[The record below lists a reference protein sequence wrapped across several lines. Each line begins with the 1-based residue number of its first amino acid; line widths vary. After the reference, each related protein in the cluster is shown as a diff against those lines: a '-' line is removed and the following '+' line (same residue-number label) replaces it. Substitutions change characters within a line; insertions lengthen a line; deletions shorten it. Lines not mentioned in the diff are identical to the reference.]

1 MTEPAQSEPEPVD
14 PVLVDD
20 AQTDDVQAW
29 RLDPPSVAVVIVSHN
44 GAVWLPKVLT
54 SLTGMVHAP
63 DVWRAVDV
71 ASTDGS
77 GELLAGSLGA
87 ERLLRAPKGAGFGA
101 AVQVAVDAMPRTEWL
116 WLLHDDNAVLPDT
129 LACLLDVATSADDI
143 AVVGPKIREWPSLKR
158 LLEVGLTITGTGSR
172 ETGLETGE
180 PDAGQHD
187 RSRDVLAVNSA
198 GMLVRRAVWDE
209 LGGFDADVPLYFD
222 DIDFGWRVA
231 RAGHRTVTAPA
242 GVLFHVEAS
251 TRRVRRRVAGDQ
263 PVWERRRAG
272 MFTLLANA
280 GPVAVWWQAVRLLFG
295 SVLRVVGL
303 LVAKDPEAAGDE
315 LLAVRSTYAHPIR
328 LLRARR
334 RRAATARRPNRA
346 IRDLF
351 ASRWLPYQH
360 GFDATREAIAAIVR
374 PETVETV
381 GRRSTLENTP
391 SEAEDLDD
399 GPPLLQRRPW
409 FVTVLALSLLSLV
422 ASRTLLDG
430 VLGGGLSG
438 GALLRAPDTAGGWWS
453 LMVGGE
459 RSLGLTADAA
469 SPIYALLLA
478 VVATPVW
485 FSPDLVVSALL
496 LFAVPLAGLSAHRLG
511 RQITPDR
518 SARIVW
524 AVTYAAAV
532 AAVGAVPSGRLG
544 TVVALVVAPI
554 IVNQGL
560 QVASDRSWQKALRLG
575 IWIAVGAAFAPVVL
589 VLALL
594 GLAVLWSREGP
605 QIGRYLAL
613 SAGSAL
619 VLLGPWLWTRA
630 LVPWR
635 WWWEAGRPIPGAQS
649 LLDIVAGRAGDLQAP
664 WWLSIPLITLAF
676 VALGPRRTR
685 PQVAIAWTLGLVA
698 LAVALLGH
706 VMSFQTAV
714 GRTDVAPW
722 VGVPS
727 VLWLAALATAVLLAM
742 PELGGMRRPL
752 PAVVAVAALVLPIGV
767 GAWWLVDGVDGP
779 LDAATAPS
787 IPAFLADRPGSTVV
801 VVGTADA
808 GVTYRT
814 VTGEGSYLGQETFA
828 PSIEESAPV
837 TTALQNL
844 VARATD
850 EDIEVLAA
858 AGVDAIYLPD
868 ADPELVGRI
877 DSAPLLE
884 QSGSD
889 EAGSRVWTL
898 AVDPDLSA
906 AEVPWWRQVTSVL
919 HVLVW
924 LAAVVLV
931 TPVRRRPEY
940 GEQVDD
946 DDPQAPADLT
956 LQADRS

>member
-1 MTEPAQSEPEPVD
+1 MID
-14 PVLVDD
+14 P
-20 AQTDDVQAW
+20 AQTDDARNDDAVADDAQADHAQSW
-29 RLDPPSVAVVIVSHN
+29 THDPPSVAVVVVSHN

-77 GELLAGSLGA
+77 GELLASSLGS
-87 ERLLRAPKGAGFGA
+87 ERLLRAPKGTGFGG
-101 AVQVAVDAMPRTEWL
+101 AVQLAVDAMPRTEWL
-116 WLLHDDNAVLPDT
+116 WLLHDDNAVLPTT
-129 LACLLDVATSADDI
+129 LAALLDVATSADDI
-143 AVVGPKIREWPSLKR
+143 AVVGPKIREWPSLRR
-158 LLEVGLTITGTGSR
+158 LLEVGLTITGTGNR

-187 RSRDVLAVNSA
+187 RSRDVLAVSSA
-198 GMLVRRAVWDE
+198 GMLVRREVWDE
-209 LGGFDADVPLYFD
+209 LSGFDADLPLYFD

-231 RAGHRTVTAPA
+231 RAGHRTVTAPQ

-251 TRRVRRRVAGDQ
+251 TRRVRRRAAGDQ

-280 GPVAVWWQAVRLLFG
+280 GPVLVWWQLVRLLFG

-315 LLAVRSTYAHPIR
+315 LLAVRSTYAHP
-328 LLRARR
+328 LKLVRARR
-334 RRAATARRPNRA
+334 RRALTARRSNRT
-346 IRDLF
+346 IRGLF

-360 GFDATREAIAAIVR
+360 GFDAMREATAAIVR

-381 GRRSTLENTP
+381 GRRSSLENTP
-391 SEAEDLDD
+391 AEVDDLDD

-409 FVTVLALSLLSLV
+409 FVTVVALGLLSLI

-430 VLGGGLSG
+430 IFSGGLSG

-459 RSLGLTADAA
+459 RSLGLTADAE
-469 SPIYALLLA
+469 SPIFSLLLA

-485 FSPDLVVSALL
+485 FAPDLVVSTLM
-496 LFAVPLAGLSAHRLG
+496 LFAVPLAGLAAHRLG
-511 RQITPDR
+511 RQITSDR

-524 AVTYAAAV
+524 AVTYGAAV
-532 AAVGAVPSGRLG
+532 AAVGAVPAGRLG
-544 TVVALVVAPI
+544 TVVALVVVPI
-554 IVNQGL
+554 IVNVGW
-560 QVASDRSWQKALRLG
+560 QVVADPTWQRALRLG

-589 VLALL
+589 VLSVL
-594 GLAVLWSREGP
+594 GLAVLWFREGAR
-605 QIGRYLAL
+605 IGRHLAL
-613 SAGSAL
+613 SLGAAL
-619 VLLGPWLWTRA
+619 LLLGPWLWARA

-635 WWWEAGRPIPGAQS
+635 WWWEAGRPVPGAES
-649 LLDIVAGRAGDLQAP
+649 VLDIVAGRAGDLQAP
-664 WWLSIPLITLAF
+664 WWLSVPLILLA
-676 VALGPRRTR
+676 VAALLPQRTR
-685 PQVAIAWTLGLVA
+685 PHVMTAWALGLIA

-706 VMSFQTAV
+706 VMSFEAAV
-714 GRTDVAPW
+714 GRTDLAPW

-752 PAVVAVAALVLPIGV
+752 STVLAVAALVLPVGV
-767 GAWWLVDGVDGP
+767 GVWWLLDGVDGP
-779 LDAATAPS
+779 LDAAAAPS
-787 IPAFLADRPGSTVV
+787 VPAFLADRPGSTVV
-801 VVGTADA
+801 VVGSADE

-814 VTGEGSYLGQETFA
+814 VTGGGAYLGQEAFA
-828 PSIEESAPV
+828 PSADESTPV

-850 EDIEVLAA
+850 DDIEVLAA

-868 ADPELVGRI
+868 ADPELAGRI
-877 DSAPLLE
+877 DAAPLLE
-884 QSGSD
+884 QSGTD

-898 AVDPDLSA
+898 AVDPDLTPTD
-906 AEVPWWRQVTSVL
+906 VPWWRQLTSVL
-919 HVLVW
+919 HVFVW

-931 TPVRRRPEY
+931 TPVRRRAEY

-946 DDPQAPADLT
+946 DEQAPSDLT